1 MAAIGFAVGRGGVL
15 NLRVKKKEDDTHTER
30 KEGPKDMGMDPAE
43 KQAIVA
49 EYKTHENDTG
59 STEIQ
64 VALLTT
70 RINRLTQHLREN
82 KHDESTRRG
91 LLKMVGRRRRLL
103 RYLNREDVSRYRSLI
118 SKLGLR
124 G

>member
-1 MAAIGFAVGRGGVL
+1 
-15 NLRVKKKEDDTHTER
+15 
-30 KEGPKDMGMDPAE
+30 MDAAE
-43 KQAIVA
+43 KQATIT
-49 EYKTHENDTG
+49 EYKTSENDTG
-59 STEIQ
+59 STEVQ
-64 VALLTT
+64 VALLTA

-103 RYLNREDVSRYRSLI
+103 RYLSNEDVTRYTTLI
-118 SKLGLR
+118 SRLGLR

>member
-1 MAAIGFAVGRGGVL
+1 
-15 NLRVKKKEDDTHTER
+15 
-30 KEGPKDMGMDPAE
+30 MDAAE
-43 KQAIVA
+43 KQVIIT
-49 EYKTHENDTG
+49 EYKTNENDTG
-59 STEIQ
+59 STEVQ
-64 VALLTT
+64 VALLTA

-103 RYLNREDVSRYRSLI
+103 RYLSNEDVTRYTTLI
-118 SKLGLR
+118 SRLGLR